1 MDNFKD
7 NETDIQHLIISSL
20 EGTASEEE
28 LLVLQKWLEES
39 EQHFLLFHAYRQ
51 DWIQAGCVQRYQT
64 GEAWKK
70 VERRLFHRM
79 PVKHLFLWTPDSRI
93 CCFGGID
100 DCCRLC
106 FYAS

>member
-39 EQHFLLFHAYRQ
+39 EQHFFYFMHTDKIGYKPDVYSVTRP
-51 DWIQAGCVQRYQT
+51 
-64 GEAWKK
+64 
-70 VERRLFHRM
+70 RRLGR
-79 PVKHLFLWTPDSRI
+79 K
-93 CCFGGID
+93 
-100 DCCRLC
+100 
-106 FYAS
+106 

>member
-39 EQHFLLFHAYRQ
+39 EN
-51 DWIQAGCVQRYQT
+51 
-64 GEAWKK
+64 
-70 VERRLFHRM
+70 
-79 PVKHLFLWTPDSRI
+79 
-93 CCFGGID
+93 
-100 DCCRLC
+100 
-106 FYAS
+106 

>member
-51 DWIQAGCVQRYQT
+51 DWISRMCTALPDRGGLEESRTSSVSPNVGQT
-64 GEAWKK
+64 F
-70 VERRLFHRM
+70 VFM
-79 PVKHLFLWTPDSRI
+79 DPDSRI

>member
-51 DWIQAGCVQRYQT
+51 DWIQAGCAGQ
-64 GEAWKK
+64 
-70 VERRLFHRM
+70 
-79 PVKHLFLWTPDSRI
+79 
-93 CCFGGID
+93 D
-100 DCCRLC
+100 DP
-106 FYAS
+106 

>member
-39 EQHFLLFHAYRQ
+39 EQRDRQSDTNKPSSIPGYRSLPFFPTAYK
-51 DWIQAGCVQRYQT
+51 INSVQGPPPY
-64 GEAWKK
+64 
-70 VERRLFHRM
+70 
-79 PVKHLFLWTPDSRI
+79 PDP
-93 CCFGGID
+93 
-100 DCCRLC
+100 
-106 FYAS
+106 